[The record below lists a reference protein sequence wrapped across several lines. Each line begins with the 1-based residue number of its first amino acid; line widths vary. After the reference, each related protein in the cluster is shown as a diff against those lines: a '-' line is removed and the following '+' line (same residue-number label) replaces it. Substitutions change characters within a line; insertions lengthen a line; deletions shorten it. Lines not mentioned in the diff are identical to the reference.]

1 MVTEEQILEIIA
13 SWNKSI
19 LNQNLRVRSIVDNI
33 AKLHNKGKNKEVID
47 LVGVRRAGKSSIL
60 ALIMKR
66 LNLKNEQLLYV
77 NFEEPLFVN
86 DYNVDLIEKIW
97 NIYRTRINP
106 DKKPYLFFDEVQ
118 LIPMWE
124 RWMRKIRDLELA
136 YVFVTGSSSDLLSKE
151 YGTSLTGR
159 HFSFSVYP
167 LSFREFLSFNYVK
180 IAKNKFGVY
189 DNKLKII
196 NLFYRYLRNGGFPEI
211 VLTNNSQLL
220 KNYFSDILY
229 KDVIERHQIRDVNS
243 LKKLAVFCLT
253 NVGNRITY
261 NSLRKH
267 FSLSLDTVREYLS
280 YFEESFLIFQVPVY
294 SYSLKL
300 QEVLP
305 KKLYCIDNGLRNEI
319 SFKFSKDEGRLAENL
334 VFVELK
340 RRGNEIYYWKN
351 KGEVDFIIKNKDQSL
366 TAINVSYANETDERE
381 VNSLLEF
388 RKKFRNVKEL
398 IVLTKD
404 LSKKED
410 RVKFMPLWSWLLE

>member
-19 LNQNLRVRSIVDNI
+19 LNQNLRDRYIVDKI
-33 AKLHNKGKNKEVID
+33 IKLHNNGKNKEIID

-66 LNLKNEQLLYV
+66 LNLKNEEMLYI

-86 DYNVDLIEKIW
+86 DYTIHLIEKIW
-97 NIYRTRINP
+97 NTYRTHINP
-106 DKKPYLFFDEVQ
+106 DKKPFLFFDEIQ

-124 RWMRKIRDLELA
+124 KWMRKIRDQELA
-136 YVFVTGSSSDLLSKE
+136 YVFITGSSSDLLSKE

-167 LSFREFLSFNYVK
+167 LSFKEFLLFNHVK
-180 IAKNKFGVY
+180 TAKNRFSLY

-196 NLFYRYLRNGGFPEI
+196 NLFYKYLTTGGFPEI
-211 VLTNNSQLL
+211 VLKNDPQLL
-220 KNYFSDILY
+220 KNYFDDILY
-229 KDVIERHQIRDVNS
+229 KDIIERHKIRDVIS

-253 NVGNRITY
+253 NMGNRVTY
-261 NSLRKH
+261 NSLRKY

-280 YFEESFLIFQVPVY
+280 YFEESFFIFQVPIY

-300 QEVLP
+300 QEISQ
-305 KKLYCIDNGLRNEI
+305 KKIYCIDNGLRNEI

-334 VFVELK
+334 VFVDLK
-340 RRGNEIYYWKN
+340 RKGNEIYYWKN
-351 KGEVDFIIKNKDQSL
+351 RGEVDFIVKNKDQSL
-366 TAINVSYANETDERE
+366 TAINVSYADEIDERE

-388 RKKFRNVKEL
+388 KKKFRNVKEL
-398 IVLTKD
+398 IILTKD
-404 LSKKED
+404 VSKKEN
-410 RVKFMPLWSWLLE
+410 RVKFIPLWSWLLE

>member
-19 LNQNLRVRSIVDNI
+19 LNQNLRERSIVDGI
-33 AKLHNKGKNKEVID
+33 TKLHNKGKNKEIID

-66 LNLKNEQLLYV
+66 LNLKNEEVLYV

-86 DYNVDLIEKIW
+86 DYNIGLIEKIW
-97 NIYRTRINP
+97 NAYRTRINP
-106 DKKPYLFFDEVQ
+106 GKKPFLFFDEMQ

-124 RWMRKIRDLELA
+124 KWTRKIRDLELA
-136 YVFVTGSSSDLLSKE
+136 HVFVTGSSSDLLSKE

-167 LSFREFLSFNYVK
+167 LSFKEFLSFNYVK
-180 IAKNKFGVY
+180 IAKNKFGIY
-189 DNKLKII
+189 DNNLKII
-196 NLFYRYLRNGGFPEI
+196 NLFYKYLRNGGFPEI
-211 VLTNNSQLL
+211 VLTNNLQLL
-220 KNYFSDILY
+220 KNYFDDILY
-229 KDVIERHQIRDVNS
+229 KDVIERHKIRDVNS

-253 NVGNRITY
+253 NIGNRITY

-267 FSLSLDTVREYLS
+267 LSLSLDTVREYLS
-280 YFEESFLIFQVPVY
+280 YFEESFFIFQVPIY

-366 TAINVSYANETDERE
+366 TAINVSYADETDERE

-388 RKKFRNVKEL
+388 KKKFRNVKEL
-398 IVLTKD
+398 VILTKD
-404 LSKKED
+404 LSKKEG
-410 RVKFMPLWSWLLE
+410 RVKFISLWSWLLE